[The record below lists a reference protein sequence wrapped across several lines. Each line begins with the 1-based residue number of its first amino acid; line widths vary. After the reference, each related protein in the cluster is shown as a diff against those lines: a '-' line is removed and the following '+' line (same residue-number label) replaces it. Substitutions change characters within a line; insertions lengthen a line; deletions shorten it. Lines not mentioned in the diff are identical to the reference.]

1 MAINRVCSL
10 LQSLTTAQPI
20 MPPTELYCEGW
31 LLRIILDWY
40 STHRVNDHPLAFSE
54 QAHWFSEALLPSA
67 FRPRTRGDLLGES
80 RSHADGV
87 IGHFTIE
94 GATKAGLALD
104 LEATCFVVLEAKMFS
119 G

>member
-1 MAINRVCSL
+1 MTISRVCAL
-10 LQSLTTAQPI
+10 LESLTTEQPH

-40 STHRVNDHPLAFSE
+40 STHQLSDDPLAFTES
-54 QAHWFSEALLPSA
+54 ARWFSEALLPSA
-67 FRPRTRGDLLGES
+67 FRPRTRGDPLGES

-94 GATKAGLALD
+94 GATKAGLELD
-104 LEATCFVVLEAKMFS
+104 PAATCFV
-119 G
+119 